1 MNVMIRTVAKKMS
14 LLAVAALFM
23 GSVAAVSCSNKN
35 DSAPLAADRADY
47 GSVGL
52 ALKLA
57 NGADIASIGYKITGN
72 GITPITGTIPL
83 TDPTATVSVQVKGLP
98 VGTGYIAELTAAS
111 ADGKTTCGGTATFA
125 IMSASTTSVTVH
137 LQCRTA
143 GVATGTVIIKGTL
156 NNCPTLS
163 TLIAAPATVAP
174 GGTINLSATAAD
186 ADGDALSYSWTAA
199 GGTFGSAN
207 AASTTFKATGEQAV
221 TITVTDGQCTDA
233 ATVAVFFNGT
243 VSSQVCGNGIV
254 EAGEQCDPPGATC
267 SATCQTIVP
276 GTGGSGAGGT
286 GGTAAGGTGGT
297 ASGGTDGGTASG
309 GTGGTAAGGTG
320 GTASG
325 GTGGTAAGGTGGTA
339 AGGTGGTAAG
349 GTGGTA
355 AGGTGGTAAGG
366 TGGTAAGGTGGSGD
380 LSARTAACLTCEE
393 GGVGT
398 GDCDSNIGCSK
409 ITTGAADIALC
420 EALDKCMRQTG
431 CWSNNPLECL
441 CGTAIG
447 TACAGPGANGVC
459 KAQVVAATKT
469 SDPVANG
476 TLFYSLGVPSGFAT
490 QQAACDHDICS
501 AECKFP

>member
-98 VGTGYIAELTAAS
+98 VGSGYIAELTAAS

-199 GGTFGSAN
+199 GGTFGSAS
-207 AASTTFKATGEQAV
+207 AASTTFMATGEQAV

-243 VSSQVCGNGIV
+243 VSSQVCGNGIL

-267 SATCQTIVP
+267 SATCQTIV
-276 GTGGSGAGGT
+276 SGAGGT

-297 ASGGTDGGTASG
+297 AAG

-320 GTASG
+320 GTAAG

-366 TGGTAAGGTGGSGD
+366 TGGTAAGGTGGSDD
-380 LSARTAACLTCEE
+380 LSVRTAACVTCEE
-393 GGVGT
+393 GGIGT
-398 GDCDSNIGCSK
+398 GDCEASIGCSH

-420 EALDKCMRQTG
+420 EALDKCMRQSG

-447 TACAGPGANGVC
+447 TACAGPAANGVC
-459 KAQVVAATKT
+459 KAQVIAATKT
-469 SDPVANG
+469 TDPVANG
-476 TLFYSLGVPSGFAT
+476 TLFYSLNVPAGFAT
-490 QQAACDHDICS
+490 QRAACDHDVCS
-501 AECKFP
+501 ADCKFP